1 MSGDGATITG
11 ARVAAAHD
19 GVAELIVEL
28 AFVNG
33 GTSEV
38 TLDAWASAAL
48 MERCHAGSLDEL
60 SGHGWE
66 EVRDALAVSWNR
78 FTDKSG

>member
-1 MSGDGATITG
+1 MSVAAVISG

-28 AFVNG
+28 RYENG

-38 TLDAWASAAL
+38 TLDELAASELMASCNAETLADLNGHDWQAVKEAL
-48 MERCHAGSLDEL
+48 SA
-60 SGHGWE
+60 
-66 EVRDALAVSWNR
+66 SWNR
-78 FTDKSG
+78 FSP